1 MRLQTA
7 NMSLSDPS
15 CSGVS
20 MEFST
25 RSRPVASEHYS
36 TAIPLLVT
44 LVGSVIAHYYGSD
57 YPTEEEGE
65 VGRLYGLYQDVHVM
79 IYVGFGFLMTFP
91 QDYKYSALLHT
102 LLIGVVSVLVTP
114 LINLLWHNI
123 LLDSWH
129 ELQLNISNT
138 LIASD
143 FGAGAMLIAY
153 GAHLGKLST
162 LQSYILTVF
171 GLIFYSLNETI
182 GVNQLKV
189 VDMGGSMFVHTFGAL
204 YGLGASITR
213 GRGKEIGREPK
224 PDDSSDT
231 FAMLGSI
238 FLWMFWPSFNG
249 ALATGAQ
256 QHRVVT
262 NTVFALS
269 SSALTAISLSP
280 LVNQHKYDMVF
291 IQNCIL
297 AGGVAVG
304 SASDLVI
311 GAWGA
316 LILGFVGALFS
327 IIGYRWLTP
336 FLRMLGV
343 NDTCGVLNLHGLP
356 GVIGGLGGMVSA
368 IVAGENAYGKSITNV
383 WPARDDR
390 SAFIQGMF
398 QLAALMTTICI
409 ALASGLA
416 SGLLLQLLEKKDWK
430 EDDDENE
437 WKED

>member
-1 MRLQTA
+1 MER
-7 NMSLSDPS
+7 
-15 CSGVS
+15 SGVNI
-20 MEFST
+20 EFN
-25 RSRPVASEHYS
+25 PKLNSETVFSNHFP
-36 TAIPLLVT
+36 TAVTLMLT
-44 LVGSVIAHYYGSD
+44 LVGAVFAHYYVSD
-57 YPTEEEGE
+57 YPSEEEGE
-65 VGRLYGLYQDVHVM
+65 VGRLYSLYQDVHVM
-79 IYVGFGFLMTFP
+79 IFVGFGFLMTFP
-91 QDYKYSALLHT
+91 FNYKYSALLHT
-102 LLIGVVSVLVTP
+102 LMIGCVSILTTP

-123 LLDSWH
+123 VLNDWH
-129 ELQLNISNT
+129 PLKLNISNT

-162 LQSYILTVF
+162 LQSYVLTLF

-182 GVNQLKV
+182 GVNEFLV

-204 YGLGASITR
+204 YGIGSSITR
-213 GRGKEIGREPK
+213 GRGRNVGVEPE
-224 PDDSSDT
+224 PDRNSDT

-269 SSALTAISLSP
+269 SSAITSIALSP
-280 LVNQHKYDMVF
+280 FVNEDKYDMVF

-316 LILGFVGALFS
+316 LILGFIGALFS
-327 IIGYRWLTP
+327 IVGYRWITP
-336 FLRMLGV
+336 ALRSIGI

-356 GVIGGLGGMVSA
+356 GIIGGLGGGISA
-368 IVAGENAYGKSITNV
+368 IVAGENAYGKSITNI
-383 WPARDDR
+383 WPAREDR

-398 QLAALMTTICI
+398 QFAALLTTIGI
-409 ALASGLA
+409 SLSSGLV
-416 SGLLLQLLEKKDWK
+416 SGLLLRIIEKRNWKDDC
-430 EDDDENE
+430 DDNE
-437 WKED
+437 WKEE

>member
-1 MRLQTA
+1 
-7 NMSLSDPS
+7 MSLSDL
-15 CSGVS
+15 
-20 MEFST
+20 
-25 RSRPVASEHYS
+25 SRPGVNVEFNPDPRSTVVTEHYS
-36 TAIPLLVT
+36 TAIPLMLT
-44 LVGSVIAHYYGSD
+44 LVGSVFAHYYTSD
-57 YPTEEEGE
+57 YPSEEAGE
-65 VGRLYGLYQDVHVM
+65 VSRLYGLYQDVHVM
-79 IYVGFGFLMTFP
+79 IFVGFGFLMTFP
-91 QDYKYSALLHT
+91 RDYKYSALLHT

-123 LLDSWH
+123 LIDDWH
-129 ELQLNISNT
+129 GLKLNIANT

-162 LQSYILTVF
+162 LQSYMLTIF
-171 GLIFYSLNETI
+171 GLVFYALNEAI
-182 GVNQLKV
+182 GVSQLKV

-204 YGLGASITR
+204 YGIGASITR
-213 GRGKEIGREPK
+213 GRGRDIGLEPK
-224 PDDSSDT
+224 PNDTSDT

-262 NTVFALS
+262 NTVLALS
-269 SSALTAISLSP
+269 SSAATSIALSP
-280 LVNQHKYDMVF
+280 FVNQNKYDMVF

-327 IIGYRWLTP
+327 IAGYRWLTP
-336 FLRMLGV
+336 FLRGLGV

-356 GVIGGLGGMVSA
+356 GIIGGLGGMVSA
-368 IVAGENAYGKSITNV
+368 IVAGENAYGESITNV
-383 WPARDDR
+383 WPAREDR
-390 SAFIQGMF
+390 SAFTQGMF
-398 QLAALMTTICI
+398 QLAALVTTIGVS
-409 ALASGLA
+409 LSSGLV
-416 SGLLLQLLEKKDWK
+416 SGLILRTIEKREWK

-437 WKED
+437 WKEE

>member
-1 MRLQTA
+1 MRCT
-7 NMSLSDPS
+7 
-15 CSGVS
+15 
-20 MEFST
+20 
-25 RSRPVASEHYS
+25 
-36 TAIPLLVT
+36 
-44 LVGSVIAHYYGSD
+44 YG
-57 YPTEEEGE
+57 
-65 VGRLYGLYQDVHVM
+65 VGRCSS
-79 IYVGFGFLMTFP
+79 IPKFCF
-91 QDYKYSALLHT
+91 
-102 LLIGVVSVLVTP
+102 GVVSVLTTP

-123 LLDSWH
+123 LLDDWH
-129 ELQLNISNT
+129 ELKLNISNT

-162 LQSYILTVF
+162 LQSYVLTVF

-182 GVNQLKV
+182 GVSQLKV

-213 GRGKEIGREPK
+213 GRKKTVGSEPK
-224 PDDSSDT
+224 PDCTSDT

-269 SSALTAISLSP
+269 ASAVTSIALSP

-316 LILGFVGALFS
+316 LILGFIGALFS
-327 IIGYRWLTP
+327 IAGYRWLTP
-336 FLRMLGV
+336 ALRTLGI
-343 NDTCGVLNLHGLP
+343 NDTCGVVNLHGLP
-356 GVIGGLGGMVSA
+356 GIIGGLGGMVSA
-368 IVAGENAYGKSITNV
+368 IVAGENAYGESITNV
-383 WPARDDR
+383 WPAREDR
-390 SAFIQGMF
+390 SAFTQGMF
-398 QLAALMTTICI
+398 QLAALITTIGI
-409 ALASGLA
+409 SLVSGLV
-416 SGLLLQLLEKKDWK
+416 SGLLLQILEKREWK
-430 EDDDENE
+430 EDDDDNE
-437 WKED
+437 WKEE